1 MKIRDIVTESD
12 AGDIANLSANNVSK
26 GYDAVNKL
34 FTPSEWFKGKE
45 VDVPDEPDEPAAA
58 KSKVSNTGH
67 LEKQALA
74 HASSGST
81 LYPEDIQHLK
91 AIHAKVVNN
100 KVRTE
105 VDPTQLADTIKMAYQ
120 SRPLT
125 DEQKSMLLNFS
136 KEL

>member
-1 MKIRDIVTESD
+1 MKIRDIITESD
-12 AGDIANLSANNVSK
+12 ASDIANLSANNVSK

-34 FTPSEWFKGKE
+34 FTPSQWFKGKK
-45 VDVPDEPDEPAAA
+45 VDISDEPAA
-58 KSKVSNTGH
+58 KTKVSNTVH

-125 DEQKSMLLNFS
+125 SEQKSMLLNFS

>member
-1 MKIRDIVTESD
+1 MKINEIVTEGD
-12 AGDIANLSANNVSK
+12 VGDIANLSANNVSK

-34 FTPSEWFKGKE
+34 FSPSQWFKGKK
-45 VDVPDEPDEPAAA
+45 VDLPNEPAAA
-58 KSKVSNTGH
+58 KPKVLNTVH

-105 VDPTQLADTIKMAYQ
+105 VDPAQLADTIKMAYQ

-125 DEQKSMLLNFS
+125 DEQKAMLLNFS